1 MNRRG
6 FLKGMAGI
14 LASGFAPA
22 VVGSGIL
29 MPVKTIWKPDRPIFI
44 GTDWGREDASS
55 TLQSWNELQAYIDEH
70 RKTQFF
76 LTGNQWDKSFI
87 EKMTGPE
94 GSNFPIIRL
103 DK

>member
-1 MNRRG
+1 MDRRG

-44 GTDWGREDASS
+44 GIDWGREDASS
-55 TLQSWNELQAYIDEH
+55 TPQSWNELQSFINEH
-70 RKTQFF
+70 KKQENFF
-76 LTGNQWDKSFI
+76 AGIQWENYFI